1 MMNKLQLYIYK
12 SLRGFKAVRN
22 INPAENIQR
31 HIHDIRHALETLDYD
46 PAEKYLFY
54 LISYIDEGAFFTI
67 LRTIPDQ
74 PLNHLATSI
83 FVPNGLQITPAEM
96 SDIVKRTTRMV
107 SNPAV
112 TPDELNELHTLF
124 AKEYEL
130 VADAPAIV
138 GSMGRKFAFC
148 RYGGDTGRSLDDFFG
163 KNLYQTAFLPYE
175 GVLLIDAELGV
186 TAEGD
191 DLTDVPTATNVA
203 LLPPEENPDGFTPHI
218 YHRVFNRPFLVSL
231 GQSLTITW
239 KRQGFE
245 DRHQEVT
252 VDAEGMVIPTI
263 DTDDSRKAISPATFF
278 ITSHASK
285 APVRDAVVTVNGIE
299 INEQKIFTLAELKNA
314 EVVVQAHGYAPYHVR
329 CDLAATT
336 QALIQLPE
344 MRKIYRFELP
354 VKTSELGA
362 PIRFEI
368 HTKRE
373 ITDSPIEGYQLNASI
388 QEGSTRVNHLMY
400 TGASSFFASKRNIL
414 FVAAALVVGFLLGW
428 LIMGGSSEKAAD
440 KPEVVEAIAP
450 TKEPTKETPQT
461 SAPAEDRDP
470 AIANAINEV
479 NAKWAHVRAIIT
491 SIVEKPAERPAEAPV
506 ATPAEAKAA
515 EPAQQPAPATQQPA
529 PEAKPAAAQGS
540 AVEYLDSHKV
550 WNRTEMEQY
559 ADLKG
564 LFDDLNNYR
573 FDEIINK
580 WGAKLGKSASF
591 AKVVKAA
598 ENSRRKNRALPAT
611 HNRADDQDITWIT
624 YTYKV
629 DP

>member
-1 MMNKLQLYIYK
+1 MNKLQLYIYK

-31 HIHDIRHALETLDYD
+31 HIHDIRHALEILDYD
-46 PAEKYLFY
+46 PTEKYLFY
-54 LISYIDEGAFFTI
+54 LISYVDEGAFFTI

-112 TPDELNELHTLF
+112 TPDELNELHSLF

-130 VADAPAIV
+130 AADAPAIV
-138 GSMGRKFAFC
+138 GSMGHKFAFC

-163 KNLYQTAFLPYE
+163 KNLYQTAYLPYE

-186 TAEGD
+186 NADAD
-191 DLTDVPTATNVA
+191 DLTDIPTAENVT
-203 LLPPEENPDGFTPHI
+203 LMPPEENPGGFTPHI
-218 YHRVFNRPFLVSL
+218 FHHTFNRPYVVAL
-231 GQSLTITW
+231 GQNVTITW

-245 DRHQEVT
+245 DRHQDLTIEA
-252 VDAEGMVIPTI
+252 DGMVVPAIETK
-263 DTDDSRKAISPATFF
+263 DSRKAISPASFF

-285 APVRDAVVTVNGIE
+285 AQVRDAVVTVNGIE

-314 EVVVQAHGYAPYHVR
+314 DVVVQARGYAPYHVH

-344 MRKIYRFELP
+344 TRKIYRFELP

-373 ITDSPIEGYQLNASI
+373 ITDSPIEGYQLNDAM
-388 QEGSTRVNHLMY
+388 QEGATRVNHLMY
-400 TGASSFFASKRNIL
+400 TGSSSFFASKRNIL
-414 FVAAALVVGFLLGW
+414 ICAAALIVGFLLGW
-428 LIMGGSSEKAAD
+428 LVMGGSSDNATESAEPTPSEQTTPTAA
-440 KPEVVEAIAP
+440 AP
-450 TKEPTKETPQT
+450 T
-461 SAPAEDRDP
+461 APAKDAALDE
-470 AIANAINEV
+470 ANAKI
-479 NAKWAHVRAIIT
+479 AKAREILT
-491 SIVEKPAERPAEAPV
+491 SIVAKP
-506 ATPAEAKAA
+506 ATPAAA
-515 EPAQQPAPATQQPA
+515 AAATPTAPAQQPTAPAAPTPEKASENASPA
-529 PEAKPAAAQGS
+529 PAAAQGS
-540 AVEYLDSHKV
+540 AIDYLESHKV
-550 WNRTEMEQY
+550 WNRSEMEQY

-573 FDEIINK
+573 FDKIIDH
-580 WGAKLGKSASF
+580 WEAKLSKSANF
-591 AKVVKAA
+591 ARVVKAA
-598 ENSRRKNRALPAT
+598 RNSRQKSRSLPAT
-611 HNRADDQDITWIT
+611 HNKAGDEDITWIT

>member
-46 PAEKYLFY
+46 PTEKYLFY

-83 FVPNGLQITPAEM
+83 FVPNGLQISAAEL

-130 VADAPAIV
+130 MADAPAIV

-163 KNLYQTAFLPYE
+163 KNLYQTTFLPYE

-186 TAEGD
+186 AAEGD
-191 DLTDVPTATNVA
+191 DLTDVPATTNVA

-218 YHRVFNRPFLVSL
+218 FHRVFNRPFLVSL
-231 GQSLTITW
+231 GQSVTITW

-245 DRHQEVT
+245 DRQQEVT
-252 VDAEGMVIPTI
+252 VDAENMVVPAIETK
-263 DTDDSRKAISPATFF
+263 DSRKAISPATFF

-285 APVRDAVVTVNGIE
+285 AQVRDAVVTVNGIE

-314 EVVVQAHGYAPYHVR
+314 DVVVQARGYAPYHVH

-344 MRKIYRFELP
+344 TRKIYRFELP

-388 QEGSTRVNHLMY
+388 QEGSTRVNHLTY
-400 TGASSFFASKRNIL
+400 TGASSFLASKRNIL
-414 FVAAALVVGFLLGW
+414 FVAAALVIGFLLGW
-428 LIMGGSSEKAAD
+428 LIMGGSSEKDAD
-440 KPEVVEAIAP
+440 KPEAVEAIASSN
-450 TKEPTKETPQT
+450 EPAKETPQPT
-461 SAPAEDRDP
+461 APAEGHDP
-470 AIANAINEV
+470 AIANAV
-479 NAKWAHVRAIIT
+479 DSANANLARVRAIIT
-491 SIVEKPAERPAEAPV
+491 SIVEKPAESPAT
-506 ATPAEAKAA
+506 TPAEAKAA
-515 EPAQQPAPATQQPA
+515 EPAQQPAAATQQPA
-529 PEAKPAAAQGS
+529 PEAKPAATQGS
-540 AVEYLDSHKV
+540 AIDYLDSHKV
-550 WNRTEMEQY
+550 WNRSEMEQY

-580 WGAKLGKSASF
+580 WGAKLGKSANF

-598 ENSRRKNRALPAT
+598 ENSRRKKRSLPAT
-611 HNRADDQDITWIT
+611 HNRADGQDITWVT
-624 YTYKV
+624 YTYKI